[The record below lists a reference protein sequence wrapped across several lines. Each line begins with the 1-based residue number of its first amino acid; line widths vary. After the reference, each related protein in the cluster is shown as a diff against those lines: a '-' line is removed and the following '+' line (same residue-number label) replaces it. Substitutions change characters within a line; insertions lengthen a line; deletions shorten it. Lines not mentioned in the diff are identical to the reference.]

1 MWYDWYMKKSNIK
14 VSQSKM
20 RRSMKNKKRLKDK
33 VILSKFER
41 KQIALRESIM
51 NTYGL
56 HNA

>member
-1 MWYDWYMKKSNIK
+1 MKKSNIK

-20 RRSMKNKKRLKDK
+20 RRRMKNKKRLKDK

-41 KQIALRESIM
+41 KQIVLRESIM